1 MAGRE
6 SNPISHLVEELKGKT
21 HRQIIFQHCF
31 FSWMLVTQ
39 VFICDNSPIRI
50 FMFGVFF

>member
-1 MAGRE
+1 MAGSE
-6 SNPISHLVEELKGKT
+6 SNPISGELKGKT